1 MFIKSAHYYSLLA
14 VAVTVLT
21 TSSKV
26 TADNTVKE
34 GAKYSFFQ
42 EPYVCPGIIEHM
54 VGPISDTSVN
64 TIAYNLSKAQDSN
77 QYSSPDYR
85 LVHYPSG
92 LEHIRFRLEFYDHW
106 VRIDHPDG
114 TAFEY
119 QAVHRAEDG
128 TIYLSCREHVTGSA
142 GRFFHNLAVTLKE
155 DTIKIYQE
163 DGTFID
169 EVYQKLEYVRVLPS
183 DFFKL
188 ENRFKKMSLSFMG
201 YYEDKYKID
210 LFLEPWQ
217 QRRDGIDCYAIY
229 YITNTETMKKGYLYI
244 GNVNIDKE
252 VLIDHLTIHE
262 SGHPIEINQDAPELF
277 MRVQY
282 SPTLIAASNENIL
295 KDIGGFFNFADIDFD
310 GESEFIAVNNFQ
322 GQRHRDEFVVCDL
335 QALGG
340 DYQEG
345 WDYGGP
351 AALVELGRMK
361 APPLNYLDDYSVVD
375 LSKKV
380 IKVHSSG
387 SAVDSVWEEF
397 EWIEGA
403 PGDGWMLTRESGA
416 SRTDDILDNKYLSFD
431 YKYKNTMNEDGSWSS
446 EKVVLK
452 EEVKSAY
459 DDES

>member
-1 MFIKSAHYYSLLA
+1 MFTKIACIYLLFA
-14 VAVTVLT
+14 TITVYLIT
-21 TSSKV
+21 GSKV
-26 TADNTVKE
+26 TADNTLKE
-34 GAKYSFFQ
+34 GVNYSFFQ
-42 EPYVCPGIIEHM
+42 EPYVCPTIIEHM
-54 VGPISDTSVN
+54 VGPISDISVN
-64 TIAYNLSKAQDSN
+64 TIAYNLSKAQESN
-77 QYSSPDYR
+77 QYNSPDYR
-85 LVHYPSG
+85 LVYYPSG
-92 LEHIRFRLEFYDHW
+92 LEHARIRTEFYDHW
-106 VRIDHPDG
+106 VRIDHPDD

-119 QAVHRAEDG
+119 QAVQKEKDG
-128 TIYLSCREHVTGSA
+128 TIYLTCREYVSGSA
-142 GRFFHNLAVTLKE
+142 GFFVHNLAVTLKE
-155 DTIKIYQE
+155 GSIKIYQE

-169 EVYQKLEYVRVLPS
+169 QAYQKLEYVRVLPS
-183 DFFKL
+183 EFF
-188 ENRFKKMSLSFMG
+188 EVEDRFKKMTLSFMG

-217 QRRDGIDCYAIY
+217 QRMDGVDCYAKY
-229 YITNTETMKKGYLYI
+229 YITNTETMKKGYLHI

-252 VLIDHLTIHE
+252 VLIDHLTIHK

-282 SPTLIAASNENIL
+282 SPTIIAPSNENIL
-295 KDIGGFFNFADIDFD
+295 EDIGAMFNFADIDFD

-322 GQRHRDEFVVCDL
+322 GQRHRDEYVVYDL
-335 QALGG
+335 KALSGEHEWDWGG
-340 DYQEG
+340 WE
-345 WDYGGP
+345 P
-351 AALVELGRMK
+351 AVLVELGRKK

-416 SRTDDILDNKYLSFD
+416 SRTDDILDDKYLSFD